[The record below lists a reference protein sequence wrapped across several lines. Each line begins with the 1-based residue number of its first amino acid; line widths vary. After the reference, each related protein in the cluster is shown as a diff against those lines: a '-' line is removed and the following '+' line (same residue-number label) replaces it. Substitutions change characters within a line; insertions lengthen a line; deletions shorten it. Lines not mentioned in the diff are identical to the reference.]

1 MVTLKTLKMAIK
13 YKLVSKKNPR
23 DLEAPSKF
31 YASSVTTRRIDID
44 QLSENIA
51 RASTVAR
58 SDVYAVLIALIDE
71 MLDELAQGS
80 QVNLGKLG
88 GFYVNLRSNGAETED
103 AFNSSLIKGAKV
115 IYRPGSEIK
124 TMLGSLKYEKE

>member
-1 MVTLKTLKMAIK
+1 MAIK

-31 YASSVTTRRIDID
+31 YASSVTTRKIDID

-58 SDVYAVLIALIDE
+58 SDVYAVIVALIDE
-71 MLDELAQGS
+71 ALHELANGS
-80 QVNLGKLG
+80 QISLGKLG
-88 GFYVNLRSNGAETED
+88 SLYVNLRSNGADTED
-103 AFNSSLIKGAKV
+103 DFTSALIKGAKV

-124 TMLGSLKYEKE
+124 DMLGSLKYEKQTNN

>member
-1 MVTLKTLKMAIK
+1 MAIK

-31 YASSVTTRRIDID
+31 YASSVTTRKINID

-58 SDVYAVLIALIDE
+58 SDVYAVIVALIDE
-71 MLDELAQGS
+71 SLHELASGS
-80 QVNLGKLG
+80 LINLGKLG
-88 GFYVNLRSNGAETED
+88 SLYVNLRSNGADTED
-103 AFNSSLIKGAKV
+103 DFTSALIKGAKV
-115 IYRPGSEIK
+115 IYRPGAEIK
-124 TMLGSLKYEKE
+124 NMLGSLKYEKQTNN